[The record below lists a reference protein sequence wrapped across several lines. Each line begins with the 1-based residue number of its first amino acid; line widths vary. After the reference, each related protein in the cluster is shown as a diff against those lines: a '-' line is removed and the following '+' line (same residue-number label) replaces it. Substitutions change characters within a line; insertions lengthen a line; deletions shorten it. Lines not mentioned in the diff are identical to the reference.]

1 MTELFAYLI
10 QEPVSKRR
18 DAWIVEIAG
27 RLRTLEDR
35 LGKPLAEELK
45 QDEGFTTL
53 LLGATQVAMRNHK
66 AEKIAALAN
75 AVMNTAIG
83 IAPEETERSIM
94 LDLVDRMTAQHL
106 AILQLLRSK
115 RINDFVAT
123 MYEAFPALQ
132 GREDLVRIIWR
143 DLGDKSLMNDGAFT
157 LTDFGK
163 RFLAFIGEPKMPPA
177 T

>member
-1 MTELFAYLI
+1 
-10 QEPVSKRR
+10 
-18 DAWIVEIAG
+18 
-27 RLRTLEDR
+27 
-35 LGKPLAEELK
+35 
-45 QDEGFTTL
+45 
-53 LLGATQVAMRNHK
+53 
-66 AEKIAALAN
+66 
-75 AVMNTAIG
+75 
-83 IAPEETERSIM
+83 
-94 LDLVDRMTAQHL
+94 
-106 AILQLLRSK
+106 
-115 RINDFVAT
+115 

>member
-115 RINDFVAT
+115 RISHDV
-123 MYEAFPALQ
+123 
-132 GREDLVRIIWR
+132 
-143 DLGDKSLMNDGAFT
+143 
-157 LTDFGK
+157 
-163 RFLAFIGEPKMPPA
+163 
-177 T
+177 